1 MKYIQYLVASILLLF
16 APIYGLLIAVAS
28 AIILDTFTGIFK
40 SIKLNGWKSVRSRKL
55 SNIVSKMLLYEICI
69 LLLFLMDKFV
79 LNEFIMHAF
88 GFEYMFTKICAIL
101 LMFIELVSI
110 KENIEEAFNVDI
122 WQMFKKV
129 LSRAKEIK
137 TDINDITNERP

>member
-1 MKYIQYLVASILLLF
+1 MKYIQYFIASVLLLF
-16 APIYGLLIAVAS
+16 APIHGLLIAVAS
-28 AIILDTFTGIFK
+28 AIVLDTITGIFK
-40 SIKLNGWKSVRSRKL
+40 SIKINGWKSVRSRKL
-55 SNIVSKMLLYEICI
+55 SNIVSKMLLYEICV
-69 LLLFLMDKFV
+69 LFLFLMDKYL

-110 KENIEEAFNVDI
+110 KENIEESFKVDL
-122 WQMFKKV
+122 WLMMKKI

-137 TDINDITNERP
+137 TDINDIK